1 MDSIPFTFTFSENSN
16 YGQRCK
22 GKTLLGIVN
31 KLENKKFVD
40 ITPPKF
46 ELSLKVMGL
55 NPGYLLKHFLLYLRL
70 NEQPEIQTLNGLY
83 RLSIPL
89 ETENRVCG
97 CSVQSFV
104 TSLISKMTFDFL
116 NIYWL
121 RQLNENIL
129 IFWKV
134 TSFSHFQIWLLWSRV
149 RKLRLKKMSAVL
161 N

>member
-1 MDSIPFTFTFSENSN
+1 MPSPSPSYQFKSLAGKFTWVMFCLITSSKLSRQLFEFSL
-16 YGQRCK
+16 K
-22 GKTLLGIVN
+22 
-31 KLENKKFVD
+31 
-40 ITPPKF
+40 
-46 ELSLKVMGL
+46 LKVMGL
-55 NPGYLLKHFLLYLRL
+55 NPGYLLKYFLLYLRL
-70 NEQPEIQTLNGLY
+70 NEQPEIQILNGLY

-149 RKLRLKKMSAVL
+149 RKTTS
-161 N
+161 

>member
-1 MDSIPFTFTFSENSN
+1 M
-16 YGQRCK
+16 
-22 GKTLLGIVN
+22 LGDVN
-31 KLENKKFVD
+31 KLFIFKSLLT
-40 ITPPKF
+40 TPSNVFP
-46 ELSLKVMGL
+46 LHLKQTFPTIIWIFTEYEGGIHMKEMGL
-55 NPGYLLKHFLLYLRL
+55 NPGYLLKYFLLYLRL
-70 NEQPEIQTLNGLY
+70 NDQSEIQILNGLY

-104 TSLISKMTFDFL
+104 TSLISKMTLDFL